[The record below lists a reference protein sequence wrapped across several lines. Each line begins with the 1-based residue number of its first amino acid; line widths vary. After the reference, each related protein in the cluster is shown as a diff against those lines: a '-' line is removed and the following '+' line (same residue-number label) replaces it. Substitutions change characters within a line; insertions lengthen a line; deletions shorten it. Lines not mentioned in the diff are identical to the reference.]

1 MLTVA
6 KNEAKTTAKVVASKK
21 TAKPVKVIYIGP
33 SVRRVAAKNTVY
45 SNGLTP
51 MLEAF
56 CEKYPVAKTL
66 IVPVSELAE
75 ARAQLK
81 ASNSAL
87 RNCYEK
93 LENELKEKEED

>member
-21 TAKPVKVIYIGP
+21 IAKPVKVIYIGP

-81 ASNSAL
+81 ESSSAL
-87 RNCYEK
+87 KDCYK
-93 LENELKEKEED
+93 NLKTN

>member
-21 TAKPVKVIYIGP
+21 TAKSAAVIYVGP

-51 MLEAF
+51 MLKKF

-81 ASNSAL
+81 ESTSAL
-87 RNCYEK
+87 RICYEEIEK
-93 LENELKEKEED
+93 ELKKKEED

>member
-1 MLTVA
+1 MKQRPWQKLWHQ
-6 KNEAKTTAKVVASKK
+6 KRQQNRS
-21 TAKPVKVIYIGP
+21 KVIYIGP

-66 IVPVSELAE
+66 IVPVSGLAE

-81 ASNSAL
+81 ASSSAL
-87 RNCYEK
+87 RSCYEK
-93 LENELKEKEED
+93 LESELKEKEED